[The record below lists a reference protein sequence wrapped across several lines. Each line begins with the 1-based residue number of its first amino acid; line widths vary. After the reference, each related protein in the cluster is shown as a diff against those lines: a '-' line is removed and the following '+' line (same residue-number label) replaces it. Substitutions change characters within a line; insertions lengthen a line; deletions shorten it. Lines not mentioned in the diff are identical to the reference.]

1 MQRRT
6 AKALVMIRAVCYNP
20 YQVIWM
26 KTNYQK
32 QTDTVLAALAGEKP
46 RLLLQ
51 SCCGPCSSYVLE
63 YLTQHFRVTVLYYNP
78 NIQPREEYDKRLH
91 WQREL
96 IAQLSTLEAV
106 DILEC
111 EYDGARYTEAVR
123 GLEREPEGGAR
134 CTVCFRLRLE
144 ETARLA
150 KAHGYDYFCTT
161 LTVSPHKDAERIN
174 AIGAALAARYG
185 VAWLP
190 SDFKKREGYK
200 RSIELSK
207 QYGLYRQDYCGCLFS
222 KPVDKPGTDV

>member
-1 MQRRT
+1 
-6 AKALVMIRAVCYNP
+6 
-20 YQVIWM
+20 M

-32 QTDTVLAALAGEKP
+32 QTDAVIAALPAGERP

-63 YLTQHFRVTVLYYNP
+63 YLTQYFRVTVLYYNP
-78 NIQPREEYDKRLH
+78 NIQPRAEYDKRLH
-91 WQREL
+91 WQREI
-96 IAQLSTLEAV
+96 IAQLPTQTPVELL
-106 DILEC
+106 DC
-111 EYDGARYTEAVR
+111 GYDGARYTEAVR
-123 GLEREPEGGAR
+123 GLECEPEGGAR

-150 KAHGYDYFCTT
+150 KAHGYDYFCST
-161 LTVSPHKDAERIN
+161 LTVSPHKDAERLN
-174 AIGAALAARYG
+174 AIGAALAAEYG

-222 KPVDKPGTDV
+222 KPVDKPGPDV